1 MRSGEQPVSLTNL
14 AQIEMLDLLCS
25 LPVEQAEKKT
35 ALWKTPDTEYRIT
48 FANGLLYRVQQ
59 LKNKLR
65 LWSSDM
71 DFLLEYTLSKENQE
85 RLNERT
91 QFEILRQQAGKTN
104 PETASRSSSRMKN
117 RTRIP
122 PNRSSIC
129 TRSRPKRSACSWIL
143 MEN

>member
-1 MRSGEQPVSLTNL
+1 MFWSC
-14 AQIEMLDLLCS
+14 LLYTS
-25 LPVEQAEKKT
+25 
-35 ALWKTPDTEYRIT
+35 YRIT

-104 PETASRSSSRMKN
+104 PETGEPVIQQDEKPNPDTAKPVIYLYPQQDVYKRQHRS
-117 RTRIP
+117 
-122 PNRSSIC
+122 
-129 TRSRPKRSACSWIL
+129 
-143 MEN
+143 